1 MALGDELS
9 SIDFKSMIG
18 GPLDAVVRAQAQS
31 AQTSVDFIKAVGF
44 DANDGTP
51 TMVTFSYMKP
61 VEDKDGDGN
70 PTGTV
75 TPTKY
80 DLTVPILTML
90 PIPFIRVEETTIAFN
105 AKINSVQESSTT
117 SSHDLSTQLSVKGG
131 WGPVSA
137 SLKASYS
144 YKKSSSSNSKIERTY
159 SLSVNVRAVQDELPA
174 GTERLLGILENSI
187 QEVPSSP

>member
-1 MALGDELS
+1 MAIGDELS

-61 VEDKDGDGN
+61 VEQKDQDGN
-70 PTGTV
+70 VTGV
-75 TPTKY
+75 TPVKY

-105 AKINSVQESSTT
+105 AKINSVQESTTT
-117 SSHDLSTQLSVKGG
+117 SSHDLSTTLSVKGG

-144 YKKSSSSNSKIERTY
+144 YKRSSSNSSKIERTY

-174 GTERLLGILENSI
+174 GTERLLGILENAI
-187 QEVPSSP
+187 QEVPAA